1 MIKSTA
7 LVLVSVFMGWV
18 FCGIYVEETIF
29 SSKKKREVLS
39 DVECKESSPKVI
51 EKIVEKEVVRYLP
64 QTKIVYKVK
73 EEDNK
78 SKDPFLMA
86 LVQKNFYQKI
96 FKKTP
101 NS

>member
-18 FCGIYVEETIF
+18 FRGIYVEETIF
-29 SSKKKREVLS
+29 SSKKKREALS